1 MDIEQFKTDY
11 NNNITQ
17 IELMGKYNLTDYM
30 YKLILKNYQ
39 LSRKKSC
46 KSLRLFNIKPNI
58 YKSFIP
64 IDEIYKVDK
73 QIPTNEFYSN
83 IKTNQEDPKDI
94 LPNEPKPK
102 RNIKTKVVKIKENT
116 ENSIKKPIKENTE
129 KVVKKSNKKQ
139 EPIKDENK
147 NKLPDDVRKRALYI
161 LNKSNKTLSDPN
173 IMD

>member
-1 MDIEQFKTDY
+1 MDVEQFKTDY

-58 YKSFIP
+58 YKSFKP

-73 QIPTNEFYSN
+73 ETPSEFYSN
-83 IKTNQEDPKDI
+83 IKTQQEEPTKDI
-94 LPNEPKPK
+94 LPNSPKPK
-102 RNIKTKVVKIKENT
+102 RNVKTKVVKIKEPIK
-116 ENSIKKPIKENTE
+116 ENSIKKPIK
-129 KVVKKSNKKQ
+129 KIK
-139 EPIKDENK
+139 EPIKEQLNLKNADTNKDEINDELKNLKNKIISRTDENIAK
-147 NKLPDDVRKRALYI
+147 YKK
-161 LNKSNKTLSDPN
+161 
-173 IMD
+173 